1 MPNDD
6 TPGLPLPPPTIL
18 LAGLVAGFVLVRLL
32 PWPVGFA
39 SWPLGLAAGLAG
51 LGLIGAAFA
60 QLHWDLLP
68 TRPTP
73 ALRTGGV
80 LRVTRNPIYLGFVL
94 LAAAAALA
102 TGNAWAWLAT
112 PLVALALDRVI
123 IAREE
128 RYLAAR
134 FPAEYPAYR
143 ARVRRWL

>member
-18 LAGLVAGFVLVRLL
+18 LAGLVAGFSLGWLL

-39 SWPLGLAAGLAG
+39 SWTLGLAAGLAG

-68 TRPTP
+68 TRPTQ
-73 ALRTGGV
+73 ALRTAGV
-80 LRVTRNPIYLGFVL
+80 LGFTRNPIYLGFVL

-102 TGNAWAWLAT
+102 TGNAWLWLAT

-134 FPAEYPAYR
+134 FPVEYPAYR
-143 ARVRRWL
+143 SRVRRWL